1 MWLYEQ
7 MEVFVWFVEGTEALE
22 GLREELEDL
31 VCLWEEM

>member
-22 GLREELEDL
+22 RLCEELEDL